1 MRQRRKT
8 RFFHHLQENIK
19 VYLFVFIF
27 FTAGIIAGSLS
38 VYWLAAEQV
47 EELNQVFFSF
57 VDYLSGQKPLNQML
71 ILKQSLLQ
79 NGLFLLLLWLCGNLF
94 FGFIFVLGAMF
105 YRGFTIGFT
114 VGFLAQQNGLAGVMF
129 AAAAVL
135 PQNLLFVP
143 AAVVAAAFAFSFS
156 WLLFCRRFGGR
167 QNFAYGESLLQYTFV
182 LVLAGVFFVA
192 GSLVETMVAPVFMRL
207 TVSLL

>member
-1 MRQRRKT
+1 MRRHKNGL
-8 RFFHHLQENIK
+8 FHHLQENIK
-19 VYLFVFIF
+19 VYLLVFIL

-38 VYWLAAEQV
+38 VYWLQAEQV
-47 EELNQVFFSF
+47 EELNRVFFGF
-57 VDYLSGQKPLNQML
+57 IDYLSGQKPLNQIL

-79 NGLFLLLLWLCGNLF
+79 NGLFLFILWLCGILF

-114 VGFLAQQNGLAGVMF
+114 VGFLARQKGFGGVMF

-143 AAVVAAAFAFSFS
+143 AAAAAAVFALSFS

-167 QNFAYGESLLQYTFV
+167 QNFAYGESLLQYSFV
-182 LVLAGVFFVA
+182 FLVTGVFSWPAV
-192 GSLVETMVAPVFMRL
+192 
-207 TVSLL
+207 

>member
-1 MRQRRKT
+1 MMDMTGGKIMRQRRKT

-27 FTAGIIAGSLS
+27 FTDGIIAGSLS

-79 NGLFLLLLWLCGNLF
+79 NGLFLLVLWLCGNLF
-94 FGFIFVLGAMF
+94 FGFIFVLG
-105 YRGFTIGFT
+105 
-114 VGFLAQQNGLAGVMF
+114 
-129 AAAAVL
+129 
-135 PQNLLFVP
+135 
-143 AAVVAAAFAFSFS
+143 
-156 WLLFCRRFGGR
+156 
-167 QNFAYGESLLQYTFV
+167 
-182 LVLAGVFFVA
+182 
-192 GSLVETMVAPVFMRL
+192 
-207 TVSLL
+207 